1 MKKNGLIESK
11 SLLNNAPSSW
21 VRYPKENIYAV
32 TKNLISGSTKNYKRL
47 HASLSK
53 NYWLLL
59 CKKRKKIKSKKK
71 NSPVEN
77 SRRSNISMGS
87 EK

>member
-1 MKKNGLIESK
+1 VKQNGLIEGK

-32 TKNLISGSTKNYKRL
+32 TKNLISGTKNYKRL

-59 CKKRKKIKSKKK
+59 CKKRKKKLKAKKK
-71 NSPVEN
+71 FSC
-77 SRRSNISMGS
+77 R
-87 EK
+87 K